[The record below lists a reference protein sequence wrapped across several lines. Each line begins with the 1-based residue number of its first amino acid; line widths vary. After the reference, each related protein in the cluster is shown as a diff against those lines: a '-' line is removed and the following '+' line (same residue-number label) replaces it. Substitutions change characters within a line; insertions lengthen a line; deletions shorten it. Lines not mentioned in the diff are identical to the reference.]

1 MTGTTEG
8 AGSMEYTE
16 LRKKGVYLGR
26 AGEDGKKTVWLDVTA
41 WNTAY
46 DAGTGVLLFTS
57 PSGSVWP
64 MGAKTVT
71 DDVTGKVT
79 MEAPVTAA
87 ETALSGVGHIEA
99 QWISG
104 GETVKSQTFNTMVLE
119 SRYTGEKVPD
129 SSPGWVADLITE
141 LNAAGTLLDTLGEVA
156 SEAHAASMNLEA
168 YSTASTAAAEAAEAS
183 KIAAEAAEDAA
194 ETARDLAAD
203 YRTAAAASATAA
215 AASAESAM
223 SDTPTG
229 YSTLVGSV
237 AEAYSPSTGYNVG
250 DYVLKDSQLYRCKT
264 AIGEDGE
271 TWTSGHW
278 TAVTAAGEIR
288 DRQNM
293 IASHIQVYLFQSG
306 AFGYKRS
313 GNTVT
318 LDFGVRDLL
327 VRKGNNTTAK
337 SFAFSAIQTAAV
349 SAGWTATETGI
360 QAPNPSCGLY
370 YNVRTEDLEFA
381 KGTNVHTTDPDLVTL
396 FECHYN
402 SGYFGKLVEY
412 ETERRARAVPEIQ
425 ADLTTA
431 GTNITGLGTTIT
443 NLYKE
448 QIAAQAYISDGEHF
462 NYLRSGDTVALDW
475 SGKMVMIR
483 LEQNAN
489 AKQFPFETVAS
500 LAAESGWSVDGTALI
515 APNPS
520 AGMYYDRGAESL
532 VFTDGIRVHSVS
544 PDCVILFENHYGSG
558 YFGLLVDYETE
569 KRAREVPALEEQV
582 ETLSGIVKEEYI
594 PDYFKE
600 HIETKIKA
608 IRENM
613 MAVGQAGETFVFIT
627 DIHWENNK
635 KHSPALV
642 RYIMENLNI
651 NVMLCGGDLIN
662 QGERE
667 PMVEA
672 IRECIAKF
680 SPMGNIVMPCLFGNH
695 DSNWNNWDH
704 QREYPER
711 YLDRPEQ
718 YALFQKQAENLV
730 TYISSDKWNF
740 YFDVPATKTRF
751 IGLDTGENGA
761 FTKYSDLATC
771 MSGTPSGYHIVIF
784 AHWLYH
790 SGAKSA
796 ACGNLESMIDAYNA
810 KTTVTVGTDTFD
822 FTSAAGDVVL
832 LLGGHIHND
841 LYWLTTGGVPVV
853 LCDCDNGTRS
863 NNEEY
868 PYAAG
873 TITEQAFDVFT
884 LDYTTGDVK
893 AVRIGRGADRTWEA

>member
-1 MTGTTEG
+1 
-8 AGSMEYTE
+8 MEYTE

-26 AGEDGKKTVWLDVTA
+26 AGEDGKRTVWLDVTA

-46 DAGTGVLLFTS
+46 DAGAGVLLFTN
-57 PSGSVWP
+57 PAGRVWP
-64 MGAKTVT
+64 MGTKTVT
-71 DDVTGKVT
+71 DDVTGAVT

-87 ETALSGVGHIEA
+87 ETALAGVGHIEA

-104 GETVKSQTFNTMVLE
+104 GEKVKSQTFNAMVLE
-119 SRYTGEKVPD
+119 SGYTGENVPD
-129 SSPGWVADLITE
+129 NAPGWVADLITE

-156 SEAHAASMNLEA
+156 SEAHAASQNLET
-168 YSTASTAAAEAAEAS
+168 YSTESMAAAEAAEAS

-194 ETARDLAAD
+194 EDARDLAET
-203 YRTAAAASATAA
+203 YKISAAASATAA

-237 AEAYSPSTGYNVG
+237 AAAYSPSTGYAVG

-271 TWTSGHW
+271 TWTASHW
-278 TAVTAAGEIR
+278 TAVTAAGEIENR
-288 DRQNM
+288 PNTV
-293 IASHIQVYLFQSG
+293 ASHIQAYLAST
-306 AFGYKRS
+306 APFGYVRS
-313 GNTVT
+313 GSTVT
-318 LDFGVRDLL
+318 LDFGRVSML
-327 VRKGNNTTAK
+327 VRYRGNGLAAK
-337 SFAFSAIQTAAV
+337 EFTFSAIQTAAV
-349 SAGWTATETGI
+349 AAGWTATETGI

-370 YNVRTEDLEFA
+370 YNVQTGDLAFE
-381 KGTNVHTTDPDLVTL
+381 KGTIIHTTDPDLVAL

-402 SGYFGKLVEY
+402 SAYFGLLVEY
-412 ETERRARAVPEIQ
+412 ETERRARAVPGIQ
-425 ADLTTA
+425 ADLTAAGSAITA
-431 GTNITGLGTTIT
+431 LENAESD
-443 NLYKE
+443 LYKE
-448 QIAAQAYISDGEHF
+448 QVAVQAYISDGEHF
-462 NYLRSGDTVALDW
+462 TYNRSGNTVTLDW
-475 SGKMVMIR
+475 SGAKIMVR
-483 LEQNAN
+483 LAQNAQ

-515 APNPS
+515 APHPS
-520 AGMYYDRGAESL
+520 AGMYYDRTTENL
-532 VFTDGIRVHSVS
+532 VFADATIVHNAD
-544 PDCVILFENHYGSG
+544 PDYVILFENHYGSAF
-558 YFGLLVDYETE
+558 FGLLVDSEAE

-582 ETLSGIVKEEYI
+582 ETLSGIVKEDYI
-594 PDYFKE
+594 PDYFKD
-600 HIETKIKA
+600 HLVTKMKA

-642 RYIMENLNI
+642 RYLMENLNI
-651 NVMLCGGDLIN
+651 NLLLCGGDLIN

-672 IRECIAKF
+672 MRECISKF
-680 SPMGNIVMPCLFGNH
+680 SPMGNVVMPCLFGNH

-751 IGLDTGENGA
+751 IGLDTGESGA

-771 MSGTPSGYHIVIF
+771 MAATLSGYHIVIF

-790 SGAKSA
+790 SGSKST

-810 KTTVTVGTDTFD
+810 KTTVTLGTDTFD
-822 FTSAAGDVVL
+822 FSSAAGSVIL
-832 LLGGHIHND
+832 LLGGHIHDD
-841 LYWLTTGGVPVV
+841 LYWRTTAGVPVV

-863 NNEEY
+863 KNESY